1 MDNTTEH
8 QEQHKIG
15 TTPNL
20 TSPEARFFLWR
31 RNPAPCVER
40 RVYLYEV
47 DRLDSAPDY
56 LVSIALPGSNYY
68 DLSKGRFLPE
78 FEWVKDELNLMTV
91 PEFQKAAQ
99 IARSVSPDLFK
110 RKEPIVRKRYGTGG
124 ENKTAIIA
132 DVLGFSDLVRKN
144 PHAYNHIH
152 VEDPEHPELGVIEGM
167 RTSDSHGVHVQL
179 LWNLHR
185 ELFVADQAEKNP
197 TYSHVASDSML
208 IIYDEFPSAID
219 AAARVLRWSLRH
231 SEYSLRVGVGCGTF
245 NSIPMSTAE
254 GDQRLL
260 ASTTTTVALFYGTA
274 LLAAHDAEKRLGAR
288 RGPCIVLSETC
299 EQTNPKGFRT
309 LVDSCR
315 IVRSRS
321 GVDEAN
327 YLADIDPTEH
337 QVLHEGLQRQ
347 RTMAVARSR
356 NVQARYDAALDDFPP
371 ISGLSTVTCSYT
383 CPAVIAGRGLPQPV
397 AELEVRT
404 LGGMLRFVLPRGSCR
419 RPVASSSCYL

>member
-31 RNPAPCVER
+31 RNPTPCVER

-167 RTSDSHGVHVQL
+167 RTSDSHGVLVQL

-274 LLAAHDAEKRLGAR
+274 LLAAHDAEKRLGAK

-356 NVQARYDAALDDFPP
+356 NVQARYDAALDDFLRYQDCLP
-371 ISGLSTVTCSYT
+371 S
-383 CPAVIAGRGLPQPV
+383 PAPTLAQP
-397 AELEVRT
+397 
-404 LGGMLRFVLPRGSCR
+404 
-419 RPVASSSCYL
+419 